1 MTTADYLWRRARA
14 AGVGAALIAVTA
26 LLCVLGAAI
35 AAVIM
40 SPTPSRSG
48 ASPAPAAAQGPSWTP
63 VTTVPSD
70 SFVAKDQALA
80 DRLQLKLPREPG
92 AKINPDLVWE
102 TRQRMFLS
110 LPENAHLYATTAAF
124 SAWEKGMQ
132 EAADDAAALG
142 YELDDY
148 QVMEAGRVRAR
159 Y

>member
-1 MTTADYLWRRARA
+1 
-14 AGVGAALIAVTA
+14 
-26 LLCVLGAAI
+26 
-35 AAVIM
+35 
-40 SPTPSRSG
+40 
-48 ASPAPAAAQGPSWTP
+48 
-63 VTTVPSD
+63 
-70 SFVAKDQALA
+70 
-80 DRLQLKLPREPG
+80 
-92 AKINPDLVWE
+92 
-102 TRQRMFLS
+102 MFLS